1 MGEIIFDAAVTLN
14 GILADENH
22 SLQWLFDVPGAQD
35 PDPDLLP
42 KNVGVH
48 VEGANTYLWL
58 IKNEQFIENPQK
70 WQEYYRGITTYVFT
84 SRDLPIPEG
93 ADVRLVN
100 GAVGEFLP
108 EIREAAGEKNI
119 WVLGGGELL
128 GQFLDIDALDTLALT
143 VAPAALSAGA
153 ALLPRSIGSD
163 RLELDEARKAGPFAR
178 LVYRVLPTK

>member
-58 IKNEQFIENPQK
+58 IKNEKFIENPQK

-128 GQFLDIDALDTLALT
+128 GQFLDLDALDTLALT
-143 VAPAALSAGA
+143 VAPAALSEGA
-153 ALLPRSIGSD
+153 ALLPRRIGSD
-163 RLELDEARKAGPFAR
+163 RLELAEARKAGPFAR